1 MAKALFKVDDTQRS
15 DLHPAEVIPQVQ
27 NLLDKMLVVRGE
39 DDLSKEAQLSAT
51 LLIKAQLRSQLAY
64 KRLALNM
71 RLNKLAFAHIL
82 GELESRFTRALVNP
96 GEMVGVLAAQSI
108 GEPATQMTLN
118 TFHFAG
124 VSSKNV
130 TLGVPRLKEI
140 LNIATN
146 IKTPS
151 MVVYVDE
158 TRAGQEAAKLLR
170 SAVEHTNLRSV
181 TAATEIY
188 HDPDIQST
196 TIEGDLDM
204 VESYFIIPEEHHD

>member
-1 MAKALFKVDDTQRS
+1 MS
-15 DLHPAEVIPQVQ
+15 I
-27 NLLDKMLVVRGE
+27 
-39 DDLSKEAQLSAT
+39 
-51 LLIKAQLRSQLAY
+51 
-64 KRLALNM
+64 
-71 RLNKLAFAHIL
+71 
-82 GELESRFTRALVNP
+82 P

-140 LNIATN
+140 LNVATN

-151 MVVYVDE
+151 MVVYQEGDNP
-158 TRAGQEAAKLLR
+158 TQEAAKLLR

-188 HDPDIQST
+188 HDPDIQAT
-196 TIEGDLDM
+196 NIAADVDM
-204 VESYFIIPEEHHD
+204 VESYFIIPDESHDSPDNQSRWLLRLILDRQKMLDKGLKVDDVAMRIKENYPKDLGRRLQ